1 MNSFGICF
9 LPDVVTRYRVKSSI
23 LRTTQEVISF
33 CRLSSTRR
41 LAGESGTAPPLCTDE
56 LLLPD
61 CGIVVDGFEAIVDP
75 LLLPG
80 GVCGGVDGTFDDLI
94 VRKRWS
100 SICISTRS
108 SIDYRSRGACD
119 AGRLGW
125 LRFSND
131 SRNELR
137 DCSSHRA
144 GGTAASLYLWRAGK
158 SIEFND

>member
-1 MNSFGICF
+1 MYKPTFLFNTSHTIPDMNSFGICF

-61 CGIVVDGFEAIVDP
+61 CGIVVDGFEANVDP

-80 GVCGGVDGTFDDLI
+80 GVCGGVDGRFDDLI
-94 VRKRWS
+94 ENKLVVQFAK
-100 SICISTRS
+100 T
-108 SIDYRSRGACD
+108 
-119 AGRLGW
+119 
-125 LRFSND
+125 
-131 SRNELR
+131 E
-137 DCSSHRA
+137 
-144 GGTAASLYLWRAGK
+144 
-158 SIEFND
+158 